1 MINASETHRCNF
13 KVQTLGERDG
23 LGAGGKVTPNN
34 KRKLIFVKYCIFSWQ
49 YLADKGFFL

>member
-34 KRKLIFVKYCIFSWQ
+34 QRKLIFVKYCTFSWQ